1 MEKVKTLSSVP
12 DAELNET
19 NKNGQ
24 SKYEN
29 KVGWAR
35 FYLAKAGLIDGR
47 TRGRWALTAEG
58 LETNLDHESALA
70 LFRDVQARFRTTADE
85 NGDEEPAP
93 AEEGAGDLDRK
104 STRLNS
110 SH

>member
-1 MEKVKTLSSVP
+1 VLDVLRSLGGSAEPKEVMEKVKTLSNVT

-35 FYLAKAGLIDGR
+35 FYLAKRA
-47 TRGRWALTAEG
+47 
-58 LETNLDHESALA
+58 
-70 LFRDVQARFRTTADE
+70 
-85 NGDEEPAP
+85 
-93 AEEGAGDLDRK
+93 
-104 STRLNS
+104 
-110 SH
+110 